1 MRYSKYAILVFLLFN
16 CLRGVSQIVMVTN
29 RADSGPGTLRQALS
43 DIPTIRTNPYI
54 INFNLTGD
62 MSNEANRT
70 IRLRSQLPNVPS
82 NVTIDGTSQ
91 PGAATLGVSGAKIII
106 EPEDPSMTALFTSCF
121 TIANINTTDVQTSDV
136 EIYGLYIKDFAK
148 ITNIQN
154 TNVQASGII
163 IDARAK
169 NIKIGAPGKGN
180 VISGN
185 QNAISVRN
193 VSSYFNTQPVT
204 DISIKSNIIGLHYDG
219 LTAKSNFNG
228 INVIDLREG
237 AITIGGD
244 NPGDGNI
251 ISANKINV
259 DIKRTGSG
267 NSRFSINVVNN
278 KIGTDHTGVVDFH
291 DIPLFSVPSAVEIS
305 GLKVDALNSDL
316 YVRDNLISGNRTTG
330 LSIANADFIVTG
342 NGIGTGKQGSEVLGN
357 GIGIK
362 IETGAIGFVGG
373 DTDEKANKIANNEFG
388 IESLSARPITIT
400 RNSMYCNKESGI
412 GITRNITQPY
422 VQILI
427 TRAGFLSGKAT
438 PNSTIEL
445 FYTENCRG
453 LCEGKQYFAT
463 VPTGSDGRWTYT
475 GAISGKVTATATV
488 LNLTTS
494 PFSTAEVLDNEIVIE
509 PVTCNGNGSIKVPE
523 PREGITF
530 KWNKV
535 LSDNTRIDLGNGQ
548 EILNLTEGFYELIT
562 NDGCREIKKVPLLE
576 IKDQKLTDLVV
587 NWPNEQC
594 GQTSFTFSA
603 TVQRGK
609 GNKIFQWLDQA
620 GNVVR
625 TGSPVNMGPGTYRL
639 VVRDEALC
647 ELSEQGREIKLRPTP
662 TIISSVPPTAARC
675 GFADGAVT
683 GLTIGTPTGT
693 VTYKWN
699 RYNPVVPPYIE
710 EVVGE
715 QLELSGVEGGQYM
728 LTVTD
733 QGTCSPVTRI
743 FTIPIIKS
751 VNISAAQT
759 TRSTCNKANGS
770 IFGVTITEA
779 NYIQWLS
786 PAGVVLEEG
795 AYSPGQSLLLKD
807 LAPGTYTLNA
817 RNTITGCADTRTFQ
831 VDQTLPTIY
840 RLTERITPATCKL
853 DNGKINLIFTTA
865 NPRRFEWRDDNGN
878 VLTGGTV
885 QEIGNLPN
893 GYYRYFTYD
902 DNNCVLEFGPFLV
915 ERIPELSITPES
927 GISTNDGC
935 SLSRGA
941 VKGVKYSGGIEPY
954 TFSWVNEAG
963 TTVYTGPTPDLI
975 GVPAGKYKM
984 ILTDATSCGRIEST
998 DYYTVENPSF
1008 PISTPV
1014 ANDLRVCYA
1023 TEIMVKV
1030 LAPEE
1035 GTYQLYH
1042 EATDATP
1049 TMESSNGIFI
1059 FKVSKTGDYVI
1070 RRKLGTCY
1078 SDFTPLHIEVTNDN
1092 LEIKNT
1098 MTPNGDG
1105 MNDYWMITGLPDH
1118 ADINIKIYTRSG
1130 QLVYESVGPYNKP
1143 FDGRFR
1149 GKDLPAGAYYYRID
1163 LRADCKPIAGSI
1175 TLLR

>member
-1 MRYSKYAILVFLLFN
+1 MRYSRYAILLL
-16 CLRGVSQIVMVTN
+16 LLLSGLTVLSQTVEVTS
-29 RADSGPGTLRQALS
+29 RADSGPGTLRQAIL
-43 DIPTIRTNPYI
+43 DIPAIRTNPYI
-54 INFNLTGD
+54 INFKLPGD
-62 MSNEANRT
+62 MSNDANRT
-70 IRLRSQLPNVPS
+70 IRLRSQLPNLPS
-82 NVTIDGTSQ
+82 NVTIDGSSQ
-91 PGAATLGVSGAKIII
+91 LGAATLGVSGAKIII
-106 EPEDPSMTALFTSCF
+106 EPEAPSMTPLFTSCF
-121 TIANINTTDVQTSDV
+121 TIGNVNTNVDVQTSDV
-136 EIYGLYIKDFAK
+136 EIYGLYIKDFAR

-154 TNVQASGII
+154 TNIQASGIV

-185 QNAISVRN
+185 QNGISIRYVTN
-193 VSSYFNTQPVT
+193 YINTQPLT

-228 INVIDLREG
+228 INAIDFRDG

-244 NPGDGNI
+244 NAGDGNV
-251 ISANKINV
+251 ISASKINV
-259 DIKRTGSG
+259 DIKRSSSG
-267 NSRFSINVVNN
+267 NSRFSLNIVNN
-278 KIGTDHTGVVDFH
+278 KVGTDHTGTTDFH
-291 DIPLFSVPSAVEIS
+291 DLFSVPSAVEIS
-305 GLKVDALNSDL
+305 GIKVDAFNTDL

-362 IETGAIGFVGG
+362 IETGGVGFIGG
-373 DTDEKANKIANNEFG
+373 DTDAKANKIANNDYG
-388 IESLSARPITIT
+388 IESLSARPVTIT

-412 GITRNITQPY
+412 GKTVNIAQPY

-438 PNSTIEL
+438 ANSTIEL

-475 GAISGKVTATATV
+475 GPINDKVTATATV

-494 PFSTAEVLDNEIVIE
+494 PFSTAEVMDSEIVIE

-535 LSDNTRIDLGNGQ
+535 LPDQTRIDLGSGQ
-548 EILNLTEGFYELIT
+548 EILDLREGYYELIT
-562 NDGCREIKKVPLLE
+562 NDGCKEIKKVPLLE

-587 NWPNEQC
+587 NWPAPQC

-603 TVQRGK
+603 SVQRGK
-609 GNKIFQWLDQA
+609 GAKIFQWLDQS

-625 TGSPVNMGPGTYRL
+625 TGATVTMGPGTYKL

-647 ELSEQGREIKLRPTP
+647 ELSEQGPEIKLRPTP
-662 TIISSVPPTAARC
+662 TIISSVAPTPARC
-675 GFADGAVT
+675 GFPDGAIT

-699 RYNPVVPPYIE
+699 IYNSNVPPYIGA
-710 EVVGE
+710 EVGQ
-715 QLELSGVEGGQYM
+715 QLELTGVEGGQYI

-743 FTIPIIKS
+743 FTVPIIKS
-751 VNISAAQT
+751 VIISTGQT
-759 TRSTCNKANGS
+759 TRTTCNKANGS

-786 PAGVVLEEG
+786 PTGAILEEG

-807 LAPGTYTLNA
+807 LAPGTYTLKA
-817 RNTITGCADTRTFQ
+817 RNTVTGCNDTRTFQ
-831 VDQTLPTIY
+831 VDQILPAIY
-840 RLTERITPATCKL
+840 GLTERITHATCGL
-853 DNGKINLIFTTA
+853 DNGRINLVFTSA

-878 VLTGGTV
+878 ILPGGTI
-885 QEIGNLPN
+885 QEIKDLPK
-893 GYYRYFTYD
+893 GSYRYFTYD
-902 DNNCVLEFGPFLV
+902 DNNCVLEFGPFV
-915 ERIPELSITPES
+915 VDRIPELAIISGS
-927 GISTNDGC
+927 GIATNDGC
-935 SLSRGA
+935 SLSRGT
-941 VKGVKYSGGIEPY
+941 VKGVRYSGGVEPY
-954 TFSWVNEAG
+954 TFEWVNEAG
-963 TTVYTGPTPDLI
+963 ASIYTGPTPDLI

-984 ILTDATSCGRIEST
+984 ILRDATSCGRKESP

-1008 PISTPV
+1008 PIATPV

-1035 GTYQLYH
+1035 GTYQLYKNVN
-1042 EATDATP
+1042 DATP
-1049 TMESSNGIFI
+1049 TMESANGIFV

-1078 SDFTPLHIEVTNDN
+1078 SEFSPLHIEVTNDN

-1105 MNDYWMITGLPDH
+1105 MNDFWMITGLPDH

-1149 GKDLPAGAYYYRID
+1149 GKDLPAGAYYYRVD